1 MESKKTKPVCT
12 WHPCSPLIWPGLRRH
27 RSWWC
32 RSPPPRPAHWPW
44 PASPPGSSWSWT
56 ASSHPPGMIVSLI
69 ECVSYGLEAGDMC
82 KRICETEQIM
92 TDGINKSLE
101 CGQTII
107 NVFHTIRNAQSVNVS
122 YRDSQSLICFLTFLT
137 AQHTNMLARKKG
149 WENEWLT
156 LFSQCFTQI
165 NINVGRTAAI
175 TIITTGATKRKLEQ
189 FINVGDW
196 EKGGRDT
203 VVVDWNWLFCVLCCV
218 WKLLV

>member
-1 MESKKTKPVCT
+1 MRSNGKTQPVCT
-12 WHPCSPLIWPGLRRH
+12 WQPCSPLIWPGLLRH

-69 ECVSYGLEAGDMC
+69 ECISYGLEAGDMC
-82 KRICETEQIM
+82 RRICETEQIM

-107 NVFHTIRNAQSVNVS
+107 NVFHTIRNAQSVNIS

-137 AQHTNMLARKKG
+137 AEHTNMLGRKKG
-149 WENEWLT
+149 WEKWMINS
-156 LFSQCFTQI
+156 LFAVFYSNKYQCWQ
-165 NINVGRTAAI
+165 N
-175 TIITTGATKRKLEQ
+175 
-189 FINVGDW
+189 
-196 EKGGRDT
+196 
-203 VVVDWNWLFCVLCCV
+203 CCNYDNYNRCDQT
-218 WKLLV
+218 